1 MTLSRYLARS
11 HLKTRMRNQVG
22 GHRPGIDHR
31 GGGLSFFDSDRFCSN
46 LKTVME
52 ICYAPHNSSF

>member
-22 GHRPGIDHR
+22 GHRLVSTTAAVDCLFSIAIDFA
-31 GGGLSFFDSDRFCSN
+31 L
-46 LKTVME
+46 T
-52 ICYAPHNSSF
+52 